1 MSPGTSPKKGS
12 VKNKYRTRR
21 KPFIYETRFD
31 TNRYQKQFG
40 KDAYEVGKFGRDGEQ
55 RTFFLLVL
63 WETTRGC

>member
-1 MSPGTSPKKGS
+1 M
-12 VKNKYRTRR
+12 RR

-40 KDAYEVGKFGRDGEQ
+40 KDAYEAGKFGRDGEQ

-63 WETTRGC
+63 RETTRGC